1 MRCQLSI
8 ASRLLLHGCNMLVKR
23 GSSCA
28 QVISSDSL
36 EGRFALLEGSSVD
49 DELLAL
55 KTELVASGRNLPPP
69 RAPARDYATLGAYNN
84 VDIVWP

>member
-1 MRCQLSI
+1 M
-8 ASRLLLHGCNMLVKR
+8 
-23 GSSCA
+23 
-28 QVISSDSL
+28 QVITSDSL
-36 EGRFALLEGSSVD
+36 EGRFAMLEGSSVD

-69 RAPARDYATLGAYNN
+69 RAPMRDYATLGAYNN